1 MSDEGSGSSSSEEE
15 EFREEKEGGS
25 DEEEEESDEDED
37 DAPLSSLKKG
47 SNTQSN
53 NSPRRASSSTTGGRA
68 AAAKV
73 TSYAEDG
80 DDDRDD
86 DSDDDDD
93 DKPLASLLK
102 VKPKATADAKKKG
115 DKAKESSSS
124 SKKKKTKDEP
134 LSSPKKKKA
143 KKDPVVSIPSSSSAS
158 GNNKYEWSSAAL
170 YGTECDKGMLIQ
182 RLLCRWWYVSRN
194 RKKKRARPGR
204 LGFEPRSTAMATRWT
219 CTSHRWVACLDILRR
234 YATEW
239 PAKSSLPATPPKNYD
254 ALDGFPGVYIGTS
267 GEDVGTL
274 LDLRDKS
281 QAPSFANYL
290 KMSSSGL
297 KELLV
302 KALQEQRRQLLEA
315 EGPGTPTERD
325 IDQMLKWASKVNAD
339 KADKEAVKILKAHG
353 FS

>member
-1 MSDEGSGSSSSEEE
+1 MSDEGSGSRISEEE
-15 EFREEKEGGS
+15 EFREEEEGGS
-25 DEEEEESDEDED
+25 DEEEEESDEDD
-37 DAPLSSLKKG
+37 VPLSSLKKG
-47 SNTQSN
+47 NNTQSN
-53 NSPRRASSSTTGGRA
+53 NSPRRASSSSTGGRA

-73 TSYAEDG
+73 TSYAEDDDDDDG
-80 DDDRDD
+80 DDD
-86 DSDDDDD
+86 SDDDD

-102 VKPKATADAKKKG
+102 VKPNKATADAKKKS

-124 SKKKKTKDEP
+124 KKKKKTKDEP
-134 LSSPKKKKA
+134 PSSPKKKKA
-143 KKDPVVSIPSSSSAS
+143 KKEAVVSIPSTTSSS

-194 RKKKRARPGR
+194 QKKRAAWPT
-204 LGFEPRSTAMATRWT
+204 GFRTRSTAGARRWT
-219 CTSHRWVACLDILRR
+219 CSSHRWIARLDVLRR

-239 PAKSSLPATPPKNYD
+239 PAQSSLPASPPKNYD

-290 KMSSSGL
+290 TMSASGL

-339 KADKEAVKILKAHG
+339 KADKEAAKVLMAHG
-353 FS
+353 FN